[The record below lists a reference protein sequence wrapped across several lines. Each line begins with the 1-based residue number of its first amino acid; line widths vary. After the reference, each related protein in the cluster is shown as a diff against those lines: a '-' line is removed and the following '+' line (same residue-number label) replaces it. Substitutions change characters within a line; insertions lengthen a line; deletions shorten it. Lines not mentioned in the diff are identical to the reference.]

1 MSTKARKR
9 VLADFRYYQQNQ
21 PAGITCRIHEDNML
35 IWDACILGYYSFKRI
50 DPFRPEDTIW
60 EGGCFFLRI
69 EISENYP
76 ETVPFI
82 RFVTH
87 MFHPNSSFECFV

>member
-1 MSTKARKR
+1 M
-9 VLADFRYYQQNQ
+9 LAFWGTFCLIDF
-21 PAGITCRIHEDNML
+21 IH
-35 IWDACILGYYSFKRI
+35 
-50 DPFRPEDTIW
+50 FRPEDTIW

-76 ETVPFI
+76 ETVPSI

-87 MFHPNSSFECFV
+87 MFHPNSSFEYFV